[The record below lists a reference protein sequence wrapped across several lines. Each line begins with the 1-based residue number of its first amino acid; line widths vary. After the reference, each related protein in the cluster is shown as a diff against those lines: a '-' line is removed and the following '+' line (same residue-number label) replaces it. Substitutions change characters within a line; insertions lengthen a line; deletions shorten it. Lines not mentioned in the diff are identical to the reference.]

1 MTLEEL
7 FTRFPSVQQQGFTG
21 AAYKPGLDGMRRF
34 DSVLGSPWKNYRC
47 IHVAGTNGKG
57 SVCSMMTASLSASG
71 FRTGLFTSPHI
82 VDFTERMRLVS
93 PDGRCEFIT
102 MDEVR
107 QFLDLYEPQMEGL
120 SFFEITTGMA
130 FWWFA
135 KRKVD
140 YAVVEVGLGGL
151 LDSTNIITPEI
162 SVITSIGLDHC
173 SLLGNSRQ
181 EIALQKAGIFKA
193 GVPAVVGFKDEETGQ
208 VFTEVARQTGCPLY
222 FVEEP
227 LSEIPDLDLEGP
239 CQDQNYSTAARSL
252 EIIGI
257 SPIPEAMARTAEIT
271 SFHGRWERLSSNPEV
286 IADIG
291 HNPPALQKNFGKLE
305 ASGRPL
311 AIVYGVMADKDLA
324 SISAYLP
331 QGAKYF
337 LCAPNTPRALP
348 VDRLFLRIGELRPE
362 LDCSAFD
369 SVSSAVGAALEY
381 AEGTEDCLVYIGG
394 STFVVTEAVVCF
406 SDNS

>member
-1 MTLEEL
+1 MTLDEL

-34 DSVLGSPWKNYRC
+34 DSVLGSPWKNFKC

-57 SVCSMMTASLSASG
+57 SVCSMLTASLSASG

-93 PDGRCEFIT
+93 PDGKCEFIT
-102 MDEVR
+102 MEEVR
-107 QFLDLYEPQMEGL
+107 QFLDQYEPQMDGL

-135 KRKVD
+135 KREVD

-162 SVITSIGLDHC
+162 SVVTSIGLDHC
-173 SLLGNSRQ
+173 SLLGNSRP

-193 GVPAVVGFKDEETGQ
+193 GVPAVVGFKDEETEP
-208 VFTEVARQTGCPLY
+208 VFTDVARRAGCPVF

-227 LSEIPDLDLEGP
+227 LSGIPVLDLEGP
-239 CQDQNYSTAARSL
+239 CQDQNYSTAARAL
-252 EIIGI
+252 EVIGI

-271 SFHGRWERLSSNPEV
+271 SFRGRWERLSSHPEV

-291 HNPPALQKNFGKLE
+291 HNPPALRKNFGKLE

-324 SISAYLP
+324 SISVDLP
-331 QGAKYF
+331 RVARYF
-337 LCAPNTPRALP
+337 LCAPDTPRALP
-348 VDRLFLRIGELRPE
+348 VDMLLSRIRKLRPE
-362 LDCSAFD
+362 LDCSAFE
-369 SVSSAVGAALEY
+369 SVRSAVEEALKY
-381 AEGTEDCLVYIGG
+381 AEVTEDCLVYIGG
-394 STFVVTEAVVCF
+394 STFVVTEAVDCF
-406 SDNS
+406 TDNF